1 MKTLRNIIVT
11 LLGIGITFGLAIWL
25 ILLVTPWIMAFFYK
39 PNKEEYLS
47 SLGTFGDSAGLM
59 NACFSLLAFAAVV
72 ITFVIQNRKDNN
84 NEKLARKSQ
93 FENVFFNMTS
103 TFEEIVSHL
112 VYKEPVKDI
121 ANPLLQSSLY
131 QSNEATKAT
140 VPETE
145 KIYQGRQ
152 IFRYLYLEKFVTGGN
167 GQVVRG
173 IKGLVETSPGISM
186 YDIREYFFDGTLD
199 HYFRYA
205 YRIVKYVKT
214 SKLIDDDEREGYA
227 SIFRAQLSCFEL
239 LVLFFNCLGMD
250 ENKFKHLVE
259 DYHLF
264 NNIRTEYFP
273 DIEPYSTLYLDKVNS
288 EDGKERNGYDEE
300 AEKKEYSISAF
311 KKPLERNITQRI
323 LRFKQIWELKLSFS
337 TRRKP
342 INDGE

>member
-11 LLGIGITFGLAIWL
+11 LLGIGIIFGLALWL
-25 ILLVTPWIMAFFYK
+25 ILLVTPWMMAFLYTPDK
-39 PNKEEYLS
+39 DNYLS

-131 QSNEATKAT
+131 QSNEATTAT

-186 YDIREYFFDGTLD
+186 NDIREYFFDGTLD

-205 YRIVKYVKT
+205 YRIVKYVKN

-288 EDGKERNGYDEE
+288 EDGKERNGFDEE

-311 KKPLERNITQRI
+311 KKPQERNITQRI
-323 LRFKQIWELKLSFS
+323 LCFKQIWELKLSFS
-337 TRRKP
+337 TRRRSV
-342 INDGE
+342 ND

>member
-11 LLGIGITFGLAIWL
+11 LLGIGATFGLAIWL
-25 ILLVTPWIMAFFYK
+25 ILLVTPWMMAFLYHPK
-39 PNKEEYLS
+39 DKDYLS
-47 SLGTFGDSAGLM
+47 ALGTFGDSAGLM

-112 VYKEPVKDI
+112 VYKESVEKT
-121 ANPLLQSSLY
+121 ATLSLQNSLY
-131 QSNEATKAT
+131 QSNETSTAISSEA
-140 VPETE
+140 E

-167 GQVVRG
+167 GQLVRG

-186 YDIREYFFDGTLD
+186 KDIRENFFDGTLD

-250 ENKFKHLVE
+250 ENKFKHLTE

-264 NNIRTEYFP
+264 NNIRGEYFP
-273 DIEPYSTLYLDKVNS
+273 NIEPYNTIYLEKINN
-288 EDGKERNGYDEE
+288 EGGNEREGFGEE

-311 KKPLERNITQRI
+311 KKPQEQNIMQRTY
-323 LRFKQIWELKLSFS
+323 RFKQLWEIKLSIS
-337 TRRKP
+337 TRRTA
-342 INDGE
+342 IDD

>member
-25 ILLVTPWIMAFFYK
+25 ILLVTPWIMTFFYK
-39 PNKEEYLS
+39 PDKDNYLS

-112 VYKEPVKDI
+112 VYKESEKDMV
-121 ANPLLQSSLY
+121 NPLLQSSLY
-131 QSNEATKAT
+131 QSNETPIATIPK
-140 VPETE
+140 TE

-152 IFRYLYLEKFVTGGN
+152 IFRYLYLEKFVTGGD

-186 YDIREYFFDGTLD
+186 NDIRENFFDGTLD

-205 YRIVKYVKT
+205 YRIVKYVKN
-214 SKLIDDDEREGYA
+214 SRLIDDDEREGYA

-264 NNIRTEYFP
+264 NNIREEYFP
-273 DIEPYSTLYLDKVNS
+273 EIEPYTTIYSDKVNS
-288 EDGKERNGYDEE
+288 EDGSERDGFDEE
-300 AEKKEYSISAF
+300 VEKKEYSISAF
-311 KKPLERNITQRI
+311 QKPQKRNLTQRV
-323 LRFKQIWELKLSFS
+323 LRFKQIWELRMSFS
-337 TRRKP
+337 TRRKME
-342 INDGE
+342 N

>member
-39 PNKEEYLS
+39 PDKEDYLS

-288 EDGKERNGYDEE
+288 EDGKERNGFDEE

>member
-25 ILLVTPWIMAFFYK
+25 ILLVTPWIMAFFYN
-39 PNKEEYLS
+39 PKEENYLS

-112 VYKEPVKDI
+112 VYKEPVKDM
-121 ANPLLQSSLY
+121 ANPLIQSSLY
-131 QSNEATKAT
+131 QSNEVTTATIPK
-140 VPETE
+140 TE

-186 YDIREYFFDGTLD
+186 NDIRENFFDGTLD

-205 YRIVKYVKT
+205 YRIVKYIKT

-239 LVLFFNCLGMD
+239 WILFFNCLGMD

-264 NNIRTEYFP
+264 NNIRKEYFP
-273 DIEPYSTLYLDKVNS
+273 DIAPYNTLYLDKINS
-288 EDGKERNGYDEE
+288 ETGNERDGFDEE
-300 AEKKEYSISAF
+300 AEKKEYRISAF
-311 KKPLERNITQRI
+311 KKVQDQNIIQRV

-337 TRRKP
+337 KRRK
-342 INDGE
+342 ILDE

>member
-47 SLGTFGDSAGLM
+47 SIGTFGDSAGLM

>member
-39 PNKEEYLS
+39 PDKKEYLS

-173 IKGLVETSPGISM
+173 IKGLVETGPGISM
-186 YDIREYFFDGTLD
+186 NDIREYFFDGTLD

-259 DYHLF
+259 DYHFF

-288 EDGKERNGYDEE
+288 EDGKERNGFDEE

>member
-39 PNKEEYLS
+39 PDKKEYLS

-131 QSNEATKAT
+131 QSNEATTAT
-140 VPETE
+140 VPKAE

-186 YDIREYFFDGTLD
+186 NDIREYFFDGTLD

-288 EDGKERNGYDEE
+288 EDGKERNGFDEE

>member
-1 MKTLRNIIVT
+1 MKTLRNTIVT

-25 ILLVTPWIMAFFYK
+25 ILLVTPWMMAFLYQ
-39 PNKEEYLS
+39 PKEKDYLS
-47 SLGTFGDSAGLM
+47 ALGTFGDSAGLM

-112 VYKEPVKDI
+112 VYNEPVKDT

-131 QSNEATKAT
+131 QSNETATAT
-140 VPETE
+140 ASGKE

-167 GQVVRG
+167 GQMVRG

-186 YDIREYFFDGTLD
+186 NDIRENFFDGTLD

-239 LVLFFNCLGMD
+239 LVLFFNCLEMD

-264 NNIRTEYFP
+264 NNIREEYFP
-273 DIEPYSTLYLDKVNS
+273 EIEPYTTIYSDKIDS
-288 EDGKERNGYDEE
+288 EDGSERDGFDEE
-300 AEKKEYSISAF
+300 AEKKEYRISAF
-311 KKPLERNITQRI
+311 KKPQEQNIAQRV
-323 LRFKQIWELKLSFS
+323 LRFKQILELKLSFS
-337 TRRKP
+337 TRR
-342 INDGE
+342 NTVNE

>member
-39 PNKEEYLS
+39 PDKKEYLS

-103 TFEEIVSHL
+103 IFEEIVSHL

-186 YDIREYFFDGTLD
+186 NDIREYFFDGTLD

-288 EDGKERNGYDEE
+288 EDGKERNGFDEE

>member
-39 PNKEEYLS
+39 PDKKEYLS

-186 YDIREYFFDGTLD
+186 NDIREYFFDGTLD

-259 DYHLF
+259 DYHFF

-288 EDGKERNGYDEE
+288 EDGKERNGFDEE

-323 LRFKQIWELKLSFS
+323 LRLKQIWELKLSFS

>member
-1 MKTLRNIIVT
+1 MKTLQNIIVT

>member
-1 MKTLRNIIVT
+1 
-11 LLGIGITFGLAIWL
+11 
-25 ILLVTPWIMAFFYK
+25 
-39 PNKEEYLS
+39 
-47 SLGTFGDSAGLM
+47 
-59 NACFSLLAFAAVV
+59 
-72 ITFVIQNRKDNN
+72 
-84 NEKLARKSQ
+84 
-93 FENVFFNMTS
+93 MTS

-112 VYKEPVKDI
+112 VYKEPVKDT
-121 ANPLLQSSLY
+121 ANPLIQSSLY
-131 QSNEATKAT
+131 QSNEVTTATIPK
-140 VPETE
+140 TE

-186 YDIREYFFDGTLD
+186 NDIRENFFDGTLD

-205 YRIVKYVKT
+205 YRIVKYIKT

-239 LVLFFNCLGMD
+239 WILFFNCLGMD

-264 NNIRTEYFP
+264 NNIRKEYIP
-273 DIEPYSTLYLDKVNS
+273 DIAQYKTLYLDKINS
-288 EDGKERNGYDEE
+288 ETGNERDGFDEE

-311 KKPLERNITQRI
+311 KKVQDQNIIQRV

-337 TRRKP
+337 KRRK
-342 INDGE
+342 ILDE

>member
-39 PNKEEYLS
+39 PDKEDYLS

-59 NACFSLLAFAAVV
+59 NAFFSLLAFAAVV

-288 EDGKERNGYDEE
+288 EDGKERNGFDEE

>member
-300 AEKKEYSISAF
+300 AENKEYSISAF

>member
-1 MKTLRNIIVT
+1 
-11 LLGIGITFGLAIWL
+11 
-25 ILLVTPWIMAFFYK
+25 
-39 PNKEEYLS
+39 
-47 SLGTFGDSAGLM
+47 M

-167 GQVVRG
+167 GQMVRG

-186 YDIREYFFDGTLD
+186 NDIREYFFDGTLD

-288 EDGKERNGYDEE
+288 EDGKERNGFDEE

-337 TRRKP
+337 TRRRSV
-342 INDGE
+342 ND

>member
-1 MKTLRNIIVT
+1 MLFR
-11 LLGIGITFGLAIWL
+11 
-25 ILLVTPWIMAFFYK
+25 
-39 PNKEEYLS
+39 S
-47 SLGTFGDSAGLM
+47 
-59 NACFSLLAFAAVV
+59 AAVV

-112 VYKEPVKDI
+112 VYKEPVKDM
-121 ANPLLQSSLY
+121 ANPLIQSSLY
-131 QSNEATKAT
+131 QSNEVTTATIPK
-140 VPETE
+140 TE

-186 YDIREYFFDGTLD
+186 NDIRENFFDGTLD

-205 YRIVKYVKT
+205 YRIVKYIKT

-239 LVLFFNCLGMD
+239 WILFFNCLGMD

-264 NNIRTEYFP
+264 NNIRKEYFP
-273 DIEPYSTLYLDKVNS
+273 DIAPYNTLYLDKINS
-288 EDGKERNGYDEE
+288 ETGNERDGFDEE
-300 AEKKEYSISAF
+300 AEKKEYRISAF
-311 KKPLERNITQRI
+311 KKVQDQNIIQRV

-337 TRRKP
+337 KRRK
-342 INDGE
+342 ILDE

>member
-39 PNKEEYLS
+39 PDKKDYLS

-59 NACFSLLAFAAVV
+59 NACFSLFAFAAVV

-186 YDIREYFFDGTLD
+186 NDIREYFFDGTLD

-288 EDGKERNGYDEE
+288 EDGKERNGFDEE

>member
-39 PNKEEYLS
+39 PDKKEYLS

-59 NACFSLLAFAAVV
+59 NACFSLLAFATVV

-186 YDIREYFFDGTLD
+186 NDIREYFFDGTLD

-288 EDGKERNGYDEE
+288 EDGKERNGFDEE

>member
-93 FENVFFNMTS
+93 FENVFFNMTL

-337 TRRKP
+337 KRRK
-342 INDGE
+342 ILDE

>member
-39 PNKEEYLS
+39 PDKEHYLS

-59 NACFSLLAFAAVV
+59 NACFSLLAFTAVV
-72 ITFVIQNRKDNN
+72 ITFVIQNKKDNN

-112 VYKEPVKDI
+112 VYKEPVKGI

-131 QSNEATKAT
+131 QSNKASTATI
-140 VPETE
+140 PETE

-186 YDIREYFFDGTLD
+186 NDIREYLFDGTLD

-259 DYHLF
+259 EFHLF
-264 NNIRTEYFP
+264 NNIREEYFP
-273 DIEPYSTLYLDKVNS
+273 EIEPYTTIYSDKVNS
-288 EDGKERNGYDEE
+288 EDGSERDGFDEE
-300 AEKKEYSISAF
+300 TEKKEYCISAF
-311 KKPLERNITQRI
+311 KKPQKQNVTQKV

-337 TRRKP
+337 TRRKSV
-342 INDGE
+342 ND

>member
-11 LLGIGITFGLAIWL
+11 LLGIGVTFGLAIWL

-39 PNKEEYLS
+39 PDKEDYLS

-59 NACFSLLAFAAVV
+59 NACFSLLVFAAVV

-131 QSNEATKAT
+131 QSNEATTAT

-186 YDIREYFFDGTLD
+186 NDIREYFFDGTLD

-239 LVLFFNCLGMD
+239 LILFFNCLEMD

-288 EDGKERNGYDEE
+288 EDGKERNGFDEE

-311 KKPLERNITQRI
+311 KKPQERNITQRI
-323 LRFKQIWELKLSFS
+323 LCFKQIWELRLSFS
-337 TRRKP
+337 TRRRSV
-342 INDGE
+342 ND

>member
-39 PNKEEYLS
+39 PDKKEYLS

-186 YDIREYFFDGTLD
+186 NDIREYFFDGTLD

-214 SKLIDDDEREGYA
+214 SKLIDDDEREGYV

-288 EDGKERNGYDEE
+288 EDGKERNGFDEE

>member
-264 NNIRTEYFP
+264 NNNRTEYFP

>member
-288 EDGKERNGYDEE
+288 EDGKERNGFDEE

>member
-11 LLGIGITFGLAIWL
+11 LLGIGVTFGLAIWL

-39 PNKEEYLS
+39 PDKEDYLS

-131 QSNEATKAT
+131 QSNEATTAT

-186 YDIREYFFDGTLD
+186 NDIREYFFDGTLD

-239 LVLFFNCLGMD
+239 LILFFNCLEMD

-288 EDGKERNGYDEE
+288 EDGKERNGFDEE

-311 KKPLERNITQRI
+311 KKPQERNITQRI
-323 LRFKQIWELKLSFS
+323 LCFKQIWELRLSFS
-337 TRRKP
+337 TRRRSV
-342 INDGE
+342 ND